1 MVGESPSVLPPRID
15 RAKSLF
21 SKKNIKKYK
30 KVLTYDDDVAII
42 DFVSQR
48 DTEKLLKSSVRRNAE
63 IAQLVEHHLAKV
75 GVASSSLVFRSILFV
90 SLM

>member
-1 MVGESPSVLPPRID
+1 M
-15 RAKSLF
+15 
-21 SKKNIKKYK
+21 
-30 KVLTYDDDVAII
+30 LTYGAGMDII
-42 DFVSQR
+42 VFVSQR
-48 DTEKLLKSSVRRNAE
+48 DTEKLLKSSVRQNAE